1 MDISAVLTLITI
13 ASAIIAIFGTLYKLR
28 SEKRNLDENADKTQ
42 TEVSSL
48 LAESTKMLL
57 EPMTLRILALER
69 ENRTYMEEAEALR
82 REVIEV
88 NKRIDLLN
96 NKILDAENYI
106 VRLTHQILSFD
117 LTPISRDKSEICK
130 E

>member
-1 MDISAVLTLITI
+1 MDVPTLLTLITI
-13 ASAIIAIFGTLYKLR
+13 LSAVVAIFGTLYKLR